1 MDEASLQALA
11 DRIAVEDLLT
21 RYATAV
27 DRRDWELYRSVFT
40 ADAEVD
46 YTTAGGIA
54 GTLDEAVEFLAV
66 SLTMLEMTQHVIGN
80 VDLAI
85 DPDDPNRATVTAAF
99 TNPMRLPDG
108 DVWFTGGW
116 YHHYLV
122 RSADGWRSR
131 RLREEAAWF
140 DRAPF

>member
-1 MDEASLQALA
+1 MDDATLRTLA
-11 DRIAVEDLLT
+11 DRVAAEDLLT
-21 RYATAV
+21 RYAAAV
-27 DRRDWELYRSVFT
+27 DRRDWDRYRTVFT
-40 ADAEVD
+40 DDAQID
-46 YTTAGGIA
+46 YTEAGGIA
-54 GTLDEAVEFLAV
+54 GTVDEVVEFLAA
-66 SLTMLEMTQHVIGN
+66 SLPMFEMTQHVIGN

-116 YHHYLV
+116 YHHDLV